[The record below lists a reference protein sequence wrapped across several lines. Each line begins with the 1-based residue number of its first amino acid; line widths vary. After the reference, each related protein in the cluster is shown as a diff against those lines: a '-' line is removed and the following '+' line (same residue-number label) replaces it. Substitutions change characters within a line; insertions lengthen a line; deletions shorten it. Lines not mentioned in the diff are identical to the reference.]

1 MDQSYSVGVGG
12 SLATTQIPTIRSLG
26 PGSLTTLATGSLVP
40 MLLLVGWGWGL
51 EASLACF
58 CWVGSAFVAWAGGDW
73 KHHGAF
79 FCWAGGHSYRQQS
92 RARTRLK
99 PSTPVGTR
107 NLPRTGRQTRSR
119 APYVTGAATHSHHG
133 TRPTVLDTMTKTLKD
148 TAKHMPQ
155 NTWHCQK
162 HTE

>member
-40 MLLLVGWGWGL
+40 MLLLVGVGWGL
-51 EASLACF
+51 EASLACL

-79 FCWAGGHSYRQQS
+79 FCRAGGHSYRQQS
-92 RARTRLK
+92 RARTSLK

-107 NLPRTGRQTRSR
+107 NLPRTGRHTERHAQGHHTSQ
-119 APYVTGAATHSHHG
+119 PHTHIT
-133 TRPTVLDTMTKTLKD
+133 TRPTV
-148 TAKHMPQ
+148 
-155 NTWHCQK
+155 
-162 HTE
+162 